1 MLFPPPLEQVVEVL
15 QRKRSSN
22 TTRHYSTVPDIDPE
36 YRRGLANIE
45 SDILPNTE
53 YAGIITTGVKGFSE
67 FESESI

>member
-1 MLFPPPLEQVVEVL
+1 M
-15 QRKRSSN
+15 
-22 TTRHYSTVPDIDPE
+22 PDIDPE

-67 FESESI
+67 FESKSI